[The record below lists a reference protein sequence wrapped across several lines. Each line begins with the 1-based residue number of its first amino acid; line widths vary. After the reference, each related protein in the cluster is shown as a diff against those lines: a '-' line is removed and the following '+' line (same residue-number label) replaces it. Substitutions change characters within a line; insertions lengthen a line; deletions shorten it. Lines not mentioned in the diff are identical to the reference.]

1 MDLMERLVAPSDDSE
16 CIVTQPCRI
25 DDDKCIT
32 IAQPCDDD
40 ESIVAQPCRT
50 DDDKCIT
57 IAQPC
62 DDSESIVAQS
72 HGAPYFCAL
81 CRLALGSEAQALEH
95 LAGKRHARVRR
106 HASSG
111 LVCPRFDAALRSA
124 GVRRIL
130 AIGDCHG
137 GKALGLFLT
146 LVRSHF
152 EGGSMYSWVHGK
164 RSLPPVESVLVKS
177 DRRGPGVVVIAFSYG
192 EIDCRCH
199 ARTEA
204 LAAPDALSGVTSRI
218 EATPRARP
226 RSARVVAVALAVP
239 PASDQGRDN
248 PRAPFVGRL
257 AARRGGGASTRA
269 RACVPR
275 FHRRLPRRGRVALR
289 RGPGDGRLRADMPT
303 ATSTSPRR
311 PAGPSTPLRAM
322 LGAVT

>member
-1 MDLMERLVAPSDDSE
+1 MELRHVAPPRDDS
-16 CIVTQPCRI
+16 
-25 DDDKCIT
+25 
-32 IAQPCDDD
+32 

-62 DDSESIVAQS
+62 DDDESIVAQ
-72 HGAPYFCAL
+72 HDAPYFCSL

-137 GKALGLFLT
+137 GKALGLFST

-204 LAAPDALSGVTSRI
+204 LAAPDALARAYVSRI
-218 EATPRARP
+218 EAYAADAAAALG
-226 RSARVVAVALAVP
+226 ARVVAVALAVP

-257 AARRGGGASTRA
+257 EARVAATRRLNAALERACRDSTVAFPGADAWRFAEDPATGGG
-269 RACVPR
+269 
-275 FHRRLPRRGRVALR
+275 
-289 RGPGDGRLRADMPT
+289 LRADISDGHVHV
-303 ATSTSPRR
+303 A
-311 PAGPSTPLRAM
+311 AAACGPFHARCRAAM

>member
-1 MDLMERLVAPSDDSE
+1 MELRLVAPPRDDSAS
-16 CIVTQPCRI
+16 IVAQPCRT
-25 DDDKCIT
+25 DDKCIT

-40 ESIVAQPCRT
+40 E
-50 DDDKCIT
+50 CI
-57 IAQPC
+57 I
-62 DDSESIVAQS
+62 AQS
-72 HGAPYFCAL
+72 HDAPYFCAL

-111 LVCPRFDAALRSA
+111 LVCPRFDAALRTA

-137 GKALGLFLT
+137 GKALGLFST

-164 RSLPPVESVLVKS
+164 RSLPPLESVLVKS
-177 DRRGPGVVVIAFSYG
+177 DRRGPGVVVVAFSYG
-192 EIDCRCH
+192 EIDCRCQ
-199 ARTEA
+199 ARPEA
-204 LAAPDALSGVTSRI
+204 LAAPDALARAYVSRI
-218 EATPRARP
+218 EAYAADAAATLG
-226 RSARVVAVALAVP
+226 ARVVAVALAVP

-257 AARRGGGASTRA
+257 EARVAATRRLNAA
-269 RACVPR
+269 LERACRDSTVAFPGADAWR
-275 FHRRLPRRGRVALR
+275 FAEDPATGGLRGDISDGHVHVAAAAC
-289 RGPGDGRLRADMPT
+289 GPFHARCRA
-303 ATSTSPRR
+303 
-311 PAGPSTPLRAM
+311 AM